1 MYYKF
6 CKKLPELTINKPLS
20 ESMKMILKT
29 IDPVKY
35 QHLKL
40 MDLKKHVKQ
49 KQNQRSSPW

>member
-1 MYYKF
+1 MCYKF

-40 MDLKKHVKQ
+40 MDLKKHVKPN
-49 KQNQRSSPW
+49 KNQRSSPW